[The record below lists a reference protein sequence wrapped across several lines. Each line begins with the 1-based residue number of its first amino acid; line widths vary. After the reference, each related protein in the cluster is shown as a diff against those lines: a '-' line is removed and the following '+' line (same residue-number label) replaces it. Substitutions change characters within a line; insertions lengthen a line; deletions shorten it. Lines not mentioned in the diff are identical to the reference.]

1 MFGISMQ
8 YITAIILLGLWAAF
22 MQWGFASRR
31 PVMER
36 LFHTDKSS
44 NCQLGFSFFSADNM
58 LTCSVEL
65 VGFIPG
71 KINRFLVAESPKKT
85 TPRELLANDFLKIIP
100 QNYWENKAIQ
110 RMRPIMRVTTR
121 TLRSDIDRVF
131 EAVLLTNLFWYAICA
146 SLALLLVYCT
156 IRNSQVKNLLLSMA
170 LAKNK
175 ASVNRRLRELKKE
188 NLQIEQKFVGVL
200 FIPFVVTMTYWVI
213 AGSTILTM
221 ATNTNDNLTLE
232 NASAYGKMAAVIQ
245 TALLL
250 FAEIYNNEELRFFVL
265 FSPIAVV
272 FIVLTALWSQT
283 DSLETGVHVIS
294 KLCDAN
300 GNHCDEKPP
309 FFVDI
314 LRWVREVGKNG
325 LMDILDEKNTQC
337 VRIVEEILAAG
348 TSTGLCD
355 GKFLAR
361 IEMIIFEN
369 KVLAFDGEWTLFSG
383 FILLRVFAESLIL
396 PTLICLEVF
405 LLLYVFVSLFFTIHL
420 EY

>member
-1 MFGISMQ
+1 MLGISMQ

-36 LFHTDKSS
+36 LFHTDQSS
-44 NCQLGFSFFSADNM
+44 SCQLGFSFFSADNM

-71 KINRFLVAESPKKT
+71 KINRLLVAESPKKT

-100 QNYWENKAIQ
+100 QNYWENDAIQ

-131 EAVLLTNLFWYAICA
+131 EAVLLTNLFWYAMCA
-146 SLALLLVYCT
+146 SLVLLFLYCM
-156 IRNSQVKNLLLSMA
+156 IKNSQVKSLVLS
-170 LAKNK
+170 LDRSKNRANMK
-175 ASVNRRLRELKKE
+175 RLKELQ
-188 NLQIEQKFVGVL
+188 NQTLQLEQKFVGVL

-221 ATNTNDNLTLE
+221 ATNINNDLALQ
-232 NASAYGKMAAVIQ
+232 NASVYGKLAAVIQ

-250 FAEIYNNEELRFFVL
+250 FAEIYSNEELRFFVL
-265 FSPIAVV
+265 FSPIVGV

-294 KLCDAN
+294 ELCDAH
-300 GNHCDEKPP
+300 GNNCDEKAP

-314 LRWVREVGKNG
+314 LRWVRGVERNG
-325 LMDILDEKNTQC
+325 LMEILDGHITQC
-337 VRIVEEILAAG
+337 VRIVEEMLAAG
-348 TSTGLCD
+348 THTGLCN
-355 GKFLAR
+355 GKFIAR
-361 IEMIIFEN
+361 IKTITFEN

-383 FILLRVFAESLIL
+383 FFLLRVFAESLIL

-405 LLLYVFVSLFFTIHL
+405 LLLYVFVSLFYTIRL
-420 EY
+420 